1 MTLLK
6 PIIYRI
12 RTCRKMLHFFLPSTL
27 LEWDKLDRRI
37 SQSTTMMIFKNALLK
52 IGRPTS
58 KPVYYIHDPNGLKL
72 VTRLR
77 LGLNHLNEHKFN
89 NNFKVG
95 VSLLCCCS
103 LEVEPAFF
111 LHCHY
116 SQSQIYTL
124 IITQHF

>member
-1 MTLLK
+1 
-6 PIIYRI
+6 
-12 RTCRKMLHFFLPSTL
+12 MLHFFLPSTL

-37 SQSTTMMIFKNALLK
+37 SQSTTMLIFKNALLK

-58 KPVYYIHDPNGLKL
+58 KPVYYIHDSNGLKL

-77 LGLNHLNEHKFN
+77 LGLNHLNEHQFN
-89 NNFKVG
+89 NNFKVR